1 MATFPPHDISA
12 QFDFPKEEEKVL
24 AYWKEIDA
32 FRTSLK
38 LSEGRP
44 EFSFYDGPPFAT
56 GLPHYGHL
64 LAGTIKDIVTRHA
77 HVSGYHVTRRFGWD
91 THGLP
96 VEHEIDKRLGITGKE
111 DVLAMGI
118 DKYNEECRKIVMR
131 YSGEWRRT
139 VERMGRWIDFEN
151 DYKTL
156 NLPFMESVWWA
167 FSELFKKGMVYR
179 GLRVMPYSTGC
190 TTPLS
195 NFEAGQ
201 AYRDVDDP
209 AITVSFPL
217 VDDPKTSLLAWTTT
231 PWTLPSN
238 LALCVHPD
246 YTYIKIHDLDRDQNF
261 ILHEG
266 LLKTLYKDPKK
277 AKYKKLGQF
286 QGSDMKGWRYV
297 PLFEY
302 FTDQFEDKA
311 FRVVVDTYVTDADG
325 TGIVH
330 QAPAFGEDD
339 HRIAISNGVLRAD
352 EMPPCPIDDKGHFT
366 KEVPDWA
373 GLHVKA
379 ADSPIQKA
387 LKAKGRLIVQS
398 TLHHSYPFCWRSG
411 TPLIYRAIPVW
422 FVRVTPIIDQLV
434 ENNEGTR
441 WVPQSVGDNR
451 FGNWLANARDWNVSR
466 NRYWGTPMPLWVSDD
481 MEEIVCVGSVEELEK
496 LSGATGI
503 NDIHRDKIDH
513 ITIPSQQG
521 KGVLRRVEE
530 VFDCWFESGSMPYA
544 QLHYPFENGE
554 LFERT
559 HPADFVSEGIDQTRG
574 WFYTL
579 LVLSTHLFGVA
590 PWKNLIVTGLV
601 LAADGKKMSKS
612 LKNYPD
618 PNLIIDLYGADATR
632 MFLVNSPIVRGDNLR
647 FREEGVREVISR
659 VLLPW
664 LNSFRFFMGHVSLFK
679 KVTGIDWKYKPHAPV
694 SNNVMD
700 RWILARCQSL
710 IKLVREEM
718 AAYRLYTIIPRLL
731 DLVDE
736 LTNWY
741 IRFNRKRLKGEDGKE
756 DTAAALNTLFEALFT
771 LCRTM
776 SSYTPF
782 MTENLYQSLRQFIP
796 EDPAAGD
803 VRSVHFLSFPEVK
816 EEYFD
821 ADIER
826 QLQRMQAVIE
836 LTRNIRERNNLS
848 LKVPLKELLVFHPD
862 PQYLADIKPLERY
875 ISSELNVRDVIFSSD
890 EALSGVRYRAV
901 ADWAVLGRKLRKD
914 LARVKNALP
923 NVSSDA
929 VREYVNT
936 GKINVDGIEL
946 VAGDLTVQRY
956 LELPPSAEGQFAT
969 HTDNDVVVRLDIQ
982 VHPDLEAEW
991 LARELTNRVQKLRK
1005 KAGLQATDDVHI
1017 FYRFEDGSGTE
1028 LLLALEQHTHII
1040 RKTVGSLPA
1049 DVKHRKP
1056 ESTLVIEEEQ
1066 EIAEVKFIL
1075 YLVAAD
1081 LTS

>member
-1 MATFPPHDISA
+1 MSFPPHDLSTP
-12 QFDFPKEEEKVL
+12 FDFAKEEEKVI
-24 AYWKEIDA
+24 AFWREIDA
-32 FRTSLK
+32 FQTSLK

-44 EFSFYDGPPFAT
+44 EYTFYDGPPFAT

-77 HVSGYHVTRRFGWD
+77 HVTGHHVSRRFGWD

-96 VEHEIDKRLGITGKE
+96 VEHEIDKRLNITGKD

-131 YSGEWRRT
+131 YSSEWRQT
-139 VERMGRWIDFEN
+139 VERMGRWIDFDN

-201 AYRDVDDP
+201 AYKDVNDP
-209 AITVSFPL
+209 AVTVAFPL
-217 VDDPKTSLLAWTTT
+217 VDDPSTSLLAWTTT

-246 YTYIKIHDLDRDQNF
+246 YTYIKIHDTEKDQNF
-261 ILHEG
+261 IIHEN
-266 LLKTLYKDPKK
+266 LLRTLYKDPKK
-277 AKYKKLGQF
+277 AKFKKVAQF

-311 FRVVVDTYVTDADG
+311 FRVLVDTYVTDADG

-339 HRIAISNGVLRAD
+339 HRIAIAHGVLRPD

-366 KEVPDWA
+366 KEVPDFE

-379 ADSPIQKA
+379 ADSPIQKY
-387 LKAKGRLIVQS
+387 LKAKNRLIVQS
-398 TLHHSYPFCWRSG
+398 TLNHSYPFCWRSG

-422 FVRVTPIIDQLV
+422 FVKVTPIIDQLV
-434 ENNEGTR
+434 ANNEGTR
-441 WVPQSVGDNR
+441 WVPQNVGDNR

-481 MEEIVCVGSVEELEK
+481 MEEIVCVGSVEELEQ
-496 LSGATGI
+496 LSGVKGI
-503 NDIHRDKIDH
+503 TDLHRDKIDH
-513 ITIPSQQG
+513 ITIPSKQG
-521 KGVLRRVEE
+521 KGVLKRVEE

-544 QLHYPFENGE
+544 QQHYPFENKE

-579 LVLSTHLFGVA
+579 LVLSTHLFGKA

-618 PNLIIDLYGADATR
+618 PNLIIDKYGADATR

-664 LNSFRFFMGHVSLFK
+664 LNSFRFFMGHVALLKKTTGFDFK
-679 KVTGIDWKYKPHAPV
+679 YNAHAPLP
-694 SNNVMD
+694 NNVMD

-718 AAYRLYTIIPRLL
+718 AAYRLYTVIPRLL

-756 DTAAALNTLFEALFT
+756 DTVSALNTLFEALFT

-782 MTENLYQSLRQFIP
+782 ITENLYQSLRTFIP

-803 VRSVHFLSFPEVK
+803 TRSVHFLSFPEVK

-821 ADIER
+821 AEIER
-826 QLQRMQAVIE
+826 KVQRMQAVID
-836 LTRNIRERNNLS
+836 LGRNVRERNNIS
-848 LKVPLKELLVFHPD
+848 LKVPLKELLVFHTD
-862 PQYLADIKPLERY
+862 PAYLDDVKPLQRY
-875 ISSELNVRDVIFSSD
+875 IESELNVRDIVFSSD
-890 EALSGVRYRAV
+890 EAQSGIRYKAV

-914 LARVKNALP
+914 LGRVRNALP
-923 NVSSDA
+923 AVSSEEIKAYID
-929 VREYVNT
+929 T
-936 GKINVDGIEL
+936 GKIKVDGIEL
-946 VAGDLTVQRY
+946 VEGDLTVQRY
-956 LELPPSAEGQFAT
+956 LELPPSSEGQFAT
-969 HTDNDVVVRLDIQ
+969 NTDNDVVIRLDTQ
-982 VHPDLEAEW
+982 VHAELQGEW

-1005 KAGLQATDDVHI
+1005 KAGLQATDDVNV
-1017 FYRFEDGSGTE
+1017 FYRFEEGTGSDI
-1028 LLLALEQHTHII
+1028 LAAIKDNTDII
-1040 RKTVGSLPA
+1040 TKTVGSLPA
-1049 DVKHRKP
+1049 DVKEKAAGN
-1056 ESTLVIEEEQ
+1056 VVIIEEEQ
-1066 EIAEVKFIL
+1066 EIDDVKFLL
-1075 YLVAAD
+1075 YLAR
-1081 LTS
+1081 S

>member
-1 MATFPPHDISA
+1 MSFPPHDISA
-12 QFDFPKEEEKVL
+12 SFDFAKEEEKVI
-24 AYWKEIDA
+24 AFWREIDA
-32 FRTSLK
+32 FQTSLK

-44 EFSFYDGPPFAT
+44 EYTFYDGPPFAT

-111 DVLAMGI
+111 DVMAMGI
-118 DKYNEECRKIVMR
+118 DKYNAECRKIVMR
-131 YSGEWRRT
+131 YAGEWKAT
-139 VERMGRWIDFEN
+139 VERMGRWIDFDN

-156 NLPFMESVWWA
+156 NMSFMESVWWA
-167 FSELFKKGMVYR
+167 FTELFKKGLVYR

-195 NFEAGQ
+195 NFEAGLD
-201 AYRDVDDP
+201 YRDVNDP
-209 AITVSFPL
+209 AVTVAFSL
-217 VDDPKTSLLAWTTT
+217 VDDPQTSLLAWTTT

-238 LALCVHPD
+238 LALCVHPE
-246 YTYIKIHDLDRDQNF
+246 YTYIKIHDQEKDQNF
-261 ILHEG
+261 IIHEN
-266 LLKTLYKDPKK
+266 LLTTLYKDPKK
-277 AKYKKLGQF
+277 AKFKKLAQF

-302 FTDQFEDKA
+302 FTEQFEDKA
-311 FRVVVDTYVTDADG
+311 FRVVTDTYVTAADG

-339 HRIAISNGVLRAD
+339 HRVAIAHGVLRED
-352 EMPPCPIDDKGHFT
+352 ESPPCPIDDKGHFT
-366 KEVPDWA
+366 KEVTDFA
-373 GLHVKA
+373 GEYVKA
-379 ADSPIQKA
+379 ADSKIQKV

-398 TLHHSYPFCWRSG
+398 TLKHSYPFCWRSG
-411 TPLIYRAIPVW
+411 TPLIYRAVPAW
-422 FVRVTPIIDQLV
+422 FVRVAPVVDQLV
-434 ENNEGTR
+434 KNNSETL
-441 WVPQSVGDNR
+441 WVPQYVGENR
-451 FGNWLANARDWNVSR
+451 FGNWLASARDWNISR
-466 NRYWGTPMPLWVSDD
+466 NRYWGTPIPLWASDD
-481 MEEIVCVGSVEELEK
+481 FEEIVAVGSVEELQK
-496 LSGATGI
+496 LSGVTGI
-503 NDIHRDKIDH
+503 IDLHRESIDH
-513 ITIPSQQG
+513 ITIPSSKG
-521 KGVLRRVEE
+521 KGNLKRIED

-544 QLHYPFENGE
+544 QVHYPFENKE
-554 LFERT
+554 LFEKNF
-559 HPADFVSEGIDQTRG
+559 PADFVSEGIDQTRG

-579 LVLSTHLFGVA
+579 LVLSTHLFGKA

-618 PNLIIDLYGADATR
+618 PNLIIDKYGADATR

-664 LNSFRFFMGHVSLFK
+664 LNSFRFFLGHVALLK
-679 KVTGIDWKYKPHAPV
+679 KVTGVDFKYNANAPLP
-694 SNNVMD
+694 NNVMD

-710 IKLVREEM
+710 IQLVRQEM

-756 DTAAALNTLFEALFT
+756 DTVSALNTLFETLFT

-782 MTENLYQSLRQFIP
+782 LTENIYQSLRAFIP
-796 EDPAAGD
+796 EDPEAGD
-803 VRSVHFLSFPEVK
+803 TRSVHFLRFPEVK

-826 QLQRMQAVIE
+826 QVSRMQAVIE
-836 LTRNIRERNNLS
+836 LTRNIREKNNLS
-848 LKVPLKELLVFHPD
+848 LKTPLKELLVFHPD
-862 PQYLADIKPLERY
+862 ESYVSDIRPLQRY
-875 ISSELNVRDVIFSSD
+875 IESELNVRDVVFSSD
-890 EALSGVRYRAV
+890 ETLSGVRYRAV
-901 ADWAVLGRKLRKD
+901 ADWAVLGKKLRKD
-914 LARVKNALP
+914 LGRVKNALP
-923 NVSSDA
+923 SVASDQ
-929 VREYVNT
+929 VKEYLST
-936 GKINVDGIEL
+936 GQITVDGIQL
-946 VAGDLTVQRY
+946 VEGDLTVQRY
-956 LELPPSAEGQFAT
+956 LELPPSDVGQYGT

-982 VHPDLEAEW
+982 VHADLQGEW

-1005 KAGLQATDDVHI
+1005 KAGLQATDDI
-1017 FYRFEDGSGTE
+1017 DIYYSFEEGTGTE
-1028 LLLALEQHTHII
+1028 LLDAMREYSEMI
-1040 RKTVGSLPA
+1040 RKTVGNVPVDIKEHTSGTELI
-1049 DVKHRKP
+1049 R
-1056 ESTLVIEEEQ
+1056 EEQ
-1066 EIAEVKFIL
+1066 EIAEVKFVL
-1075 YLVAAD
+1075 LLVRP
-1081 LTS
+1081 